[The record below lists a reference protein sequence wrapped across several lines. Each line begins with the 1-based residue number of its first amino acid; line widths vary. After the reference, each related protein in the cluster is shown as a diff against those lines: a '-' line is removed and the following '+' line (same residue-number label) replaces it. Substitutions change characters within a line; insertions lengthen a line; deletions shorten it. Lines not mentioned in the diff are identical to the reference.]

1 MFNWLYNLLGTMLSF
16 FDSITGSYALA
27 LLFYALIFKI
37 VFLPFSIK
45 QQRNQ
50 IKMAELTPKIAL
62 IRAKYKGRTDQRTM
76 QKQQQEIME
85 LQLRAGTVQ
94 TQGGGADLGTF
105 HRQPPFRLSGT
116 EGFAGHDLLQC
127 GP

>member
-1 MFNWLYNLLGTMLSF
+1 MLSF

-50 IKMAELTPKIAL
+50 IKLASLTPKIAL
-62 IRAKYKGRTDQRTM
+62 IRAKYKSFLCLGSVGACPSLGCCARPGRWLL
-76 QKQQQEIME
+76 E
-85 LQLRAGTVQ
+85 AG
-94 TQGGGADLGTF
+94 
-105 HRQPPFRLSGT
+105 LSIS
-116 EGFAGHDLLQC
+116 C
-127 GP
+127 